1 MQRPDVRDEGGV
13 TLVELLIYM
22 MLAVVVLTI
31 VGAILINSF
40 RTQAQVQDGAQSAST
55 AQLVAESIGQ
65 GVRNASALE
74 VTNPSPDST
83 MLRTRSIDGSASG
96 NWICQAWVW
105 SSGELRTARSSTAI
119 GAPDTATFS
128 TWALLAT
135 GVSAVGSTPI
145 FSASADERSLS
156 VTLTVANGET
166 VPILIDSVMV
176 AQQPVPATGKVT
188 APCF

>member
-1 MQRPDVRDEGGV
+1 MRRPEARDDSGI
-13 TLVELLIYM
+13 TLVELLIYI

-40 RTQAQVQDGAQSAST
+40 RAQAQVQDGAESAST
-55 AQLVAESIGQ
+55 AQLVAESVGQ

-74 VTNPSPDST
+74 VTNPTAYST

-96 NWICQAWVW
+96 SWYCQAWVW
-105 SSGELRTARSSTAI
+105 SAGELRTTRSSTAI
-119 GAPDTATFS
+119 AAPDAATLS
-128 TWALLAT
+128 TWTLLAS
-135 GVSAVGSTPI
+135 GVAAVGSTPI
-145 FSASADERSLS
+145 FSVGGDERSLNVS
-156 VTLTVANGET
+156 LTVANGET

-176 AQQPVPATGKVT
+176 AQQPIPATGKVT